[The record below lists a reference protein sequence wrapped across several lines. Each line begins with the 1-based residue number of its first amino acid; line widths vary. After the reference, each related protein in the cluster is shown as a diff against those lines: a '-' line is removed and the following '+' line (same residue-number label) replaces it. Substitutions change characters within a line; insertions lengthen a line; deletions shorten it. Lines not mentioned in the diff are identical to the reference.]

1 MAKAIVGSNPT
12 LSVCNTRNEVGA
24 GLVPAHILLRL
35 HFNIAQAYYAPVAQW
50 IRASD
55 YGSEG
60 QGFESSQA
68 LQKGFIGQNL
78 DRDRFWMRHA
88 LELAQKAAE
97 NGEVP
102 VGAILVRGDVL
113 IAEASNLREQRGNPI
128 AHAEM
133 LAIQAASQ
141 KIGNWR
147 FTDTTLY
154 VTLEPCPMCAGAI
167 VLARIPKVVYGATD
181 PKSGAAGTL
190 YNILQDE
197 RLNHR
202 VEVASG
208 VLAEESSALLKSF
221 FQQRRH

>member
-1 MAKAIVGSNPT
+1 MGSNPT
-12 LSVCNTRNEVGA
+12 LS
-24 GLVPAHILLRL
+24 
-35 HFNIAQAYYAPVAQW
+35 AQYAPVAQW

-60 QGFESSQA
+60 RGFESSQA
-68 LQKGFIGQNL
+68 LQRHLLKNL
-78 DRDRFWMRHA
+78 DNDFFWMRQA
-88 LELAQKAAE
+88 LKLAQQAGEK
-97 NGEVP
+97 GEVP
-102 VGAILVRGDVL
+102 VGALLVRGDVL
-113 IAEASNLREQRGNPI
+113 VAEAYNLREAQGSPI

-133 LAIQAASQ
+133 LVLQAASE

-147 FTDTTLY
+147 FVDTTLY

-167 VLARIPKVVYGATD
+167 VLARIPKVVYATSD

-202 VEVASG
+202 VEVVSG
-208 VLAEESSALLKSF
+208 ILAEESSALLKSF
-221 FQQRRH
+221 FRQRRDKV

>member
-1 MAKAIVGSNPT
+1 
-12 LSVCNTRNEVGA
+12 
-24 GLVPAHILLRL
+24 
-35 HFNIAQAYYAPVAQW
+35 
-50 IRASD
+50 
-55 YGSEG
+55 
-60 QGFESSQA
+60 
-68 LQKGFIGQNL
+68 
-78 DRDRFWMRHA
+78 MRHA
-88 LELAQKAAE
+88 LELARQAAE

-102 VGAILVRGDVL
+102 VGAILVSGDVR
-113 IAEASNLREQRGNPI
+113 IAEASNLREQCGNPI

-133 LAIQAASQ
+133 LAIQAASE

-202 VEVASG
+202 VEVVSG